1 MGMRITNGIMNSN
14 ARTHIMTN
22 KEYADRM
29 NTIVATGQKITRPS
43 DDPVIAIRNLRLN
56 SNIDEL
62 TQFKT
67 RNIPDADAWLKTTG
81 TALDETYKVL
91 ESIRGNL
98 TTGAS
103 DQNTAEDR
111 AKIMDNL
118 SALRDQ
124 IYAFSNAD
132 YAGRT
137 VFTGYRTGETMT
149 YMESDESTKYSIYQ
163 TFDTSSVD
171 KFSYISGDF
180 NVFDNDGNLT
190 KLNTATDTDGVNK
203 VKYNDVYRIRLAY
216 DNLDGKD
223 GDSAGSITVY
233 NSKDPVKNADGSI
246 KKDAN
251 GNPIYNTL
259 TATPFPVTIK
269 KLTGV
274 QADDDKLYTEV
285 PSGGAYL
292 IADTGE
298 LILGKDAQTAMQT
311 DGAVFGFKY
320 DKTSFRTGDLR
331 PEHYFSCQA
340 KNSVDGTTVDYNQYG
355 DLGSRTVL
363 PNDPF
368 KNQKITYEVAF
379 NQTLEINTNAG
390 DVFKH
395 DIGRDVDELM
405 NATQAVIDVEAK
417 LAKIEELQKNEN
429 YSDEES
435 RKKLEVLHTAATKE
449 CDYLKERMQKMFS
462 EALTS
467 FDGYMDAVNLAN
479 SKVGS
484 MEQRLELTKE
494 RVVEQLENFKEL
506 SDENINVDLTES
518 AIDLKSAQLALEAA
532 QTATAK
538 IAQQTLLN
546 YI

>member
-67 RNIPDADAWLKTTG
+67 KNIPDADAWLKTTG

-91 ESIRGNL
+91 ESIRSNL

-149 YMESDESTKYSIYQ
+149 YMESDNTTQYSIYQ
-163 TFDTSSVD
+163 NFDTSSVD
-171 KFSYISGDF
+171 KIAYVSGDF
-180 NVFDNDGNLT
+180 DVFDNDGNLT
-190 KLNTATDTDGVNK
+190 ELRTSTDTDGVNN

-216 DNLDGKD
+216 DNLDFGD
-223 GDSAGSITVY
+223 GTDPDVVKQLANSKIQVY
-233 NSKDPVKNADGSI
+233 NSKDKTAIGDPIDVKV
-246 KKDAN
+246 K
-251 GNPIYNTL
+251 TL
-259 TATPFPVTIK
+259 TGDPKIDDEFYTNV
-269 KLTGV
+269 
-274 QADDDKLYTEV
+274 DDDKI
-285 PSGGAYL
+285 YL

-298 LILGKDAQTAMQT
+298 LILGKNAKEAMLT
-311 DGAVFGFKY
+311 DGAAFSFEY
-320 DKTSFRTGDLR
+320 SKTSFTTGDLR
-331 PEHYFSCQA
+331 PEHYFACHS
-340 KNSVDGTTVDYNQYG
+340 SVINPDPGANQQVEIDYNDYSTG
-355 DLGSRTVL
+355 LTW
-363 PNDPF
+363 PKDPF

-405 NATQAVIDVEAK
+405 NATQAVIDIEAK
-417 LAKIEELQKNEN
+417 LAKIEELQKDER
-429 YSDEES
+429 YSDDTSKE
-435 RKKLEVLHTAATKE
+435 KLEVLHAAATKE
-449 CDYLKERMQKMFS
+449 CDYYKERMQKMFS